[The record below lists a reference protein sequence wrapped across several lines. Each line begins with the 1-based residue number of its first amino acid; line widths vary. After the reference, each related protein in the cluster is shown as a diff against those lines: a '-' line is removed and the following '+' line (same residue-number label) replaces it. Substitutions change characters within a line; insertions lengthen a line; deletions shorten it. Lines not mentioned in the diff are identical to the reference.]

1 MIASLKCIKND
12 DIFSQKTFNC
22 KYAHRYDHS
31 FPLRSKEPKGMKQV
45 PLTWQV
51 VILLEIFVIDAASID
66 IDRLLFQS
74 QSLVRTKGKVGDK

>member
-1 MIASLKCIKND
+1 
-12 DIFSQKTFNC
+12 
-22 KYAHRYDHS
+22 
-31 FPLRSKEPKGMKQV
+31 MKQV